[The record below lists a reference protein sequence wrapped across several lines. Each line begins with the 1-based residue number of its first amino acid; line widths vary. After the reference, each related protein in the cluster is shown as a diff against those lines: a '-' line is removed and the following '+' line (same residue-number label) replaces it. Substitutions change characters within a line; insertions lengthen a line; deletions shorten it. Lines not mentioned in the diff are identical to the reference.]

1 MNKFFLESERL
12 IIRPLEESD
21 YDSWYTSFMNRG
33 PSLTPFDDG
42 ILDMSMCDIN
52 WFKNLVNLQRK
63 EWESDIVYIFGV
75 FLKSGEY
82 VGMLNIVTLARADMQ
97 WGELGYVF
105 HNQFWSNGYAFE
117 SILAL
122 LNSTYEKL
130 GFHHIEAQI
139 TPGNERS
146 ENLVRRLGLTYE
158 TTRKDFSFENGKWT
172 DKLIYS
178 INLHNNNLE

>member
-1 MNKFFLESERL
+1 MHLSQ
-12 IIRPLEESD
+12 
-21 YDSWYTSFMNRG
+21 SWHYSKI
-33 PSLTPFDDG
+33 D
-42 ILDMSMCDIN
+42 
-52 WFKNLVNLQRK
+52 
-63 EWESDIVYIFGV
+63 
-75 FLKSGEY
+75 
-82 VGMLNIVTLARADMQ
+82 
-97 WGELGYVF
+97 
-105 HNQFWSNGYAFE
+105 
-117 SILAL
+117 
-122 LNSTYEKL
+122 YEKL